1 MSRLVVGRSSIGKSD
16 SAQEGKDARIQNQL
30 DVAPKPKNAVA
41 NYISETIAELKKVT
55 WLSRRD
61 LLYLSGI
68 VLLVTVVVGVILGGI
83 DFGFSKFIQWLINT
97 VKGV

>member
-1 MSRLVVGRSSIGKSD
+1 MPESKPT
-16 SAQEGKDARIQNQL
+16 N
-30 DVAPKPKNAVA
+30 VAPKPKNAVA

-68 VLLVTVVVGVILGGI
+68 VLLVTVVVGVILGSI
-83 DFGFSKFIQWLINT
+83 DFGFSKLIQFLINN
-97 VKGV
+97 VHIG

>member
-1 MSRLVVGRSSIGKSD
+1 MPDTKSA
-16 SAQEGKDARIQNQL
+16 SN
-30 DVAPKPKNAVA
+30 VAPKPKNAVV

-68 VLLVTVVVGVILGGI
+68 VLLVTLVVGVILGSI
-83 DFGFSKFIQWLINT
+83 DFGFSKFIQWLITT

>member
-1 MSRLVVGRSSIGKSD
+1 MPESKPT
-16 SAQEGKDARIQNQL
+16 N
-30 DVAPKPKNAVA
+30 VAPKPKNAVA

-68 VLLVTVVVGVILGGI
+68 VLLVTVVVGIILGSI
-83 DFGFSKFIQWLINT
+83 DYGFSKLIQFMINNIHI
-97 VKGV
+97 G